1 MSEKAVYDTHMDDI
15 IILTCKHLTNIRTHN
30 IRILIVCYSFDKK
43 NISEG
48 DAARTCR
55 YSTPLLV
62 ICLITRNRPE
72 VGPGIALVC
81 PIVWFAVKRS

>member
-1 MSEKAVYDTHMDDI
+1 MSEKDVYDAHMDDI

-55 YSTPLLV
+55 YTMIMKCFQNCFKLP
-62 ICLITRNRPE
+62 
-72 VGPGIALVC
+72 
-81 PIVWFAVKRS
+81 F

>member
-1 MSEKAVYDTHMDDI
+1 MSEKDVCDAHMDGL

-30 IRILIVCYSFDKK
+30 ILLRISIVCYSFDKK

-55 YSTPLLV
+55 YTMFTARSTSVNYV
-62 ICLITRNRPE
+62 ID
-72 VGPGIALVC
+72 
-81 PIVWFAVKRS
+81 F